1 MTMNVYEQP
10 VLNKR
15 NLKARPNKTRH
26 RAQFYWDAV
35 KREIYDCARHILL
48 VAFNAAGEFSLHL
61 FKKACYA
68 SARRVSGRR
77 WRGVLPALVL
87 FSNIASMIADLDAI
101 QYEDYDPVKGY
112 PSWLDDL
119 KFHFKKGA

>member
-1 MTMNVYEQP
+1 MNMSVHEQP

-35 KREIYDCARHILL
+35 KREIYDCARHVLL
-48 VAFNAAGEFSLHL
+48 LSFTAAGEFSLML
-61 FKKACYA
+61 FKRACHMM
-68 SARRVSGRR
+68 ARRVSRH
-77 WRGVLPALVL
+77 WRTVVPALVL
-87 FSNIASMIADLDAI
+87 FSNIASAIADYYAL
-101 QYEDYDPVKGY
+101 EVNDYNPAKGY

-119 KFHFKKGA
+119 KYHFKKGA